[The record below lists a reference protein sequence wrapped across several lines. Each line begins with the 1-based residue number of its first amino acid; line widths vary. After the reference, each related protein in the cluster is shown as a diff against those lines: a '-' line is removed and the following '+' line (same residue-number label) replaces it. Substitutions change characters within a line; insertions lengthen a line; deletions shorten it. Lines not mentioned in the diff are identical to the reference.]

1 MAKGNLFLGTA
12 TKKLGDVV
20 MIRSK
25 GEQLARVRV
34 RKITNPKT
42 EAQALQRCYFAPTSR
57 FYAPLASVLE
67 TSWEG
72 HDRSTSHNAFTST
85 AVSLAR
91 KNGWYLPKGESFF
104 PLPYQVS
111 KGILSPLRYSF
122 ATNAIYLMGFTE
134 LTATSTIAD
143 LTAKMVAGGLYQEGD
158 QITVICVTENGG
170 IYRPAW
176 CRFILSSSS
185 SVKLTEISTQIP
197 FSIGSI
203 SQYTG
208 MFGFGGAS
216 TGVVAGAFIVS
227 RYERGKWLRSSQYL
241 EVNSTLIQS
250 IMTEEAR
257 QTAIASY
264 RDGTGLVS
272 SDVYLN
278 GSTGASV
285 DTSLVFSTRNLE
297 GPSLNV
303 LVSPVEV
310 VTDGTLKLL
319 QAVKVADGSSISL
332 GIGKYSSQG
341 AMLFLTASNEF
352 VARPTDA
359 PSIYIIGT
367 SLSADGVAWLAAHG
381 VPSSVWD

>member
-12 TKKLGDVV
+12 VRKLGDVV

-25 GEQLARVRV
+25 GWQLARVRV
-34 RKITNPKT
+34 RKTANPKT

-72 HDRSTSHNAFTST
+72 HDRSSSHNAFTST

-111 KGILSPLRYSF
+111 KGILSPLQYSF
-122 ATNAIYLMGFTE
+122 SSNGIYILGFTG

-158 QITVICVTENGG
+158 QITVICITVNGD

-197 FSIGSI
+197 FGIGSI
-203 SQYTG
+203 SQYSG
-208 MFGFGGAS
+208 LFGFGGAN

-227 RYERGKWLRSSQYL
+227 RYERGKWLRSSQSL
-241 EVNSTLIQS
+241 VVQSSLIAS

-264 RDGTGLVS
+264 RDGTGLVA

-278 GSTGASV
+278 GSSGASV
-285 DTSLVFSTRNLE
+285 DTSLVFSTRDTGASTLD
-297 GPSLNV
+297 L
-303 LVSPVEV
+303 LISPVSV
-310 VTDGTLKLL
+310 VTEGTLKLL
-319 QAVKVADGSSISL
+319 QAVKIADGSAVSV
-332 GIGKYSSQG
+332 GIGKMSGSGSLMY
-341 AMLFLTASNEF
+341 LNTSNEF
-352 VARPTDA
+352 AAVPTGA
-359 PSIYIIGT
+359 PSRYVLGT
-367 SLSADGVAWLAAHG
+367 SLSADGVAWFASNG
-381 VPSSVWD
+381 VPSTVWD